1 MWAVEETSTEE
12 TSVAKSSKNDEVLSH
27 AIFNAITFYAQMK

>member
-1 MWAVEETSTEE
+1 MWAVEETS
-12 TSVAKSSKNDEVLSH
+12 VAESSINDDVLSH